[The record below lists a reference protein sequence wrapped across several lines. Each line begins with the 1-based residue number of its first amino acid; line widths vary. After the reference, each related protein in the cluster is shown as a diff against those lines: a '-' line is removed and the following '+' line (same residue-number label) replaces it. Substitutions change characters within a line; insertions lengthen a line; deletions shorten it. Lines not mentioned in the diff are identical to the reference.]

1 MMKRLCAFLTALL
14 LAAAPAARCES
25 APALTEQGLELSG
38 SSVRY
43 PQITGM
49 ADEALQAA
57 VNEALLATGDVENRL
72 NRLSALISD
81 PAALTVDYEAT
92 LAGDVLSCVYSAE
105 GAVES
110 SAVTHVYSALNL
122 DLRTGEPIAFA
133 VLFVNETAARAR
145 METILTDEIA
155 PEMSAHLES
164 CDLSPLPETF
174 GLSATGLT
182 LYYPVERFSTLAGR
196 AGSVTLLWSELA
208 PLLRLGEDTVLRRL
222 GAEAMLTLN
231 ADSADAIRAAA
242 ETGALPGIPAKVGE
256 PMAELVSRYRLLSD
270 PDLYEGGRLVQLE
283 DGAFRGVF
291 LMTDALTE
299 RFDASEVQGVR
310 ADRLCLYGLR
320 TGQTTQEAWRGALG
334 APDATVHLDAD
345 AAERFRL
352 PAGTSDY
359 YQCGAYRLRLHADE
373 TGVLV
378 SVILTP

>member
-1 MMKRLCAFLTALL
+1 MMKRLCAFFAALL
-14 LAAAPAARCES
+14 LAAAPVARCES
-25 APALTEQGLELSG
+25 VPALRDQGLALSG

-43 PQITGM
+43 PQLTGLE
-49 ADEALQAA
+49 DEALQGA
-57 VNEALLATGDVENRL
+57 VNEALLAAGDVENRL

-81 PAALTVDYEAT
+81 PATLTLDYTAT
-92 LAGDVLSCVYSAE
+92 LSGDVLSVVYTAE
-105 GAVES
+105 GALES
-110 SAVTHVYSALNL
+110 SAVAHVYSALNL

-133 VLFVNETAARAR
+133 DLFVNEAAARAR
-145 METILTDEIA
+145 IETILTEDIA
-155 PEMSAHLES
+155 PEMSAHLEHCS
-164 CDLSPLPETF
+164 LAPLPEVF

-182 LYYPVERFSTLAGR
+182 LCYPVERFSTLAGR

-231 ADSADAIRAAA
+231 ADSAAAIRAAA
-242 ETGALPGIPAKVGE
+242 ESGALPGVPAQVGQ
-256 PMAELVSRYRLLSD
+256 PMAELVTRYRLLSD

-299 RFDASEVQGVR
+299 DFDTSQAQGIR

-320 TGQTTQEAWRGALG
+320 TGQTTQEAWRDVLG
-334 APDATVHLDAD
+334 TPDATVALDAD
-345 AAERFRL
+345 DAERFRL

-359 YQCGAYRLRLHADE
+359 YQYGAYRLRLHADE
-373 TGVLV
+373 AGVLV